1 MTNTKCTKKYN
12 FVEMQG
18 CDQCCGMAGAFG
30 MKYKDISLR
39 LLSRKLENIKDSQAD
54 IVAVACPACMMQIG
68 GGLDK
73 QMPNVKV
80 KHIADILA
88 EEL

>member
-1 MTNTKCTKKYN
+1 
-12 FVEMQG
+12 MQG
-18 CDQCCGMAGAFG
+18 CDQCCGMAGALVWNI
-30 MKYKDISLR
+30 DISLR

-54 IVAVACPACMMQIG
+54 IEAVACPACMMQIG
-68 GGLDK
+68 GSLDK

-88 EEL
+88 EELW

>member
-1 MTNTKCTKKYN
+1 MLRY
-12 FVEMQG
+12 G
-18 CDQCCGMAGAFG
+18 RGFG

-39 LLSRKLENIKDSQAD
+39 YYQENWKYKDSQAD